1 MITRNLAELSVKILV
16 PYDGSEYSNR
26 AVRQTVDYAKLLS
39 KDAEII
45 LMYALPKIHF
55 PPSYDYG
62 MRISYVKSTKEYQ
75 KELYQ
80 EMKMR
85 ASEMLNQKKDEFKFA
100 GIKNVTTRV
109 SIGNPI
115 EKILNLASAEKV
127 DLIVIGSVGLSGI
140 SKLKALGSVSRSV
153 SERARCPV
161 LIVR

>member
-1 MITRNLAELSVKILV
+1 MTVRILV
-16 PYDGSEYSNR
+16 PYDGSEYSNK
-26 AVRQTVDYAKLLS
+26 AVRQTLDYAKLLS
-39 KDAEII
+39 MDTQII

-55 PPSYDYG
+55 PPSFDYG
-62 MRISYVKSTKEYQ
+62 MQVSRMKSTKEYR

-85 ASEMLNQKKDEFKFA
+85 ASEMLNRKKEEFNLA
-100 GIKNVTTRV
+100 GIENVTTRV

-115 EKILNLASAEKV
+115 EEILTLASAEKV
-127 DLIVIGSVGLSGI
+127 ELIVIGSVGLSGV

-153 SERARCPV
+153 SERAKCPV